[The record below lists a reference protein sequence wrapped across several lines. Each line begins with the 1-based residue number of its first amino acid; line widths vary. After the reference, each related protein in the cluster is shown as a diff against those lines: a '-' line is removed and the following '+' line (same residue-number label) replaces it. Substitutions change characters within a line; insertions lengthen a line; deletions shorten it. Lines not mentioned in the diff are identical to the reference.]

1 MRINR
6 TYGYQAETFKK
17 EVGEGFPYLLIG
29 AGLMPRKKYDENNA
43 PTDEIASMVGQ
54 VYYPKKGVLDVKFPA
69 DYVLP
74 TGIKDMSRVKL
85 INPKACVMNGIIYGK
100 ADGIEALEEDV
111 LPDKKARS
119 FLKNNILKYATGY
132 DHKDGTKDLLKAEE
146 YLQRLIAFEER
157 KCVKERQSQMKI
169 KEPSPVP
176 TKNTPIDKIIEL
188 GEEYYPWILQHLEII
203 TGNVEMVSSKVDV
216 RLRAGDKAR
225 KFKATLAEWYDK
237 HVGNEQLADHEAN
250 ARMHASCGDCMAS
263 AKFKVVEVTYG
274 QCHPKV

>member
-1 MRINR
+1 MQIRRN
-6 TYGYQAETFKK
+6 YGYQAETFKK

-54 VYYPKKGVLDVKFPA
+54 VYYPKKGILDVKFPA
-69 DYVLP
+69 DYILP

-85 INPKACVMNGIIYGK
+85 INPQACVMNGIVYGK
-100 ADGIEALEEDV
+100 ADGIEALEEDM
-111 LPDKKARS
+111 LSDKKARS
-119 FLKNNILKYATGY
+119 FLKNNILKYTTQY
-132 DHKDGTKDLLKAEE
+132 NHQDGTKNLLKAEE

-188 GEEYYPWILQHLEII
+188 SEEYYPWLLQHPEII
-203 TGNVEMVSSKVDV
+203 MSNVEIESREDANIRMKAVAKVN
-216 RLRAGDKAR
+216 
-225 KFKATLAEWYDK
+225 KFREKLEKWCYE
-237 HVGNEQLADHEAN
+237 HVGNEQLADNEAN
-250 ARMHASCGDCMAS
+250 THMHASCGDCMAS
-263 AKFKVVEVTYG
+263 AKFKVWDYSRVM
-274 QCHPKV
+274 PS